1 MEALP
6 ELFYHICRPLTSLRL
21 IFTVTLGLP
30 VCINLFGRLF
40 VFAVREETVA
50 ENGLNSSLISLVF
63 PVVKRHLQNQ
73 GKEVPD
79 GVPGFTDTLDHHQE
93 ILPDFLIEFPDY
105 VKSWSS
111 TRKFTFQLS
120 GNYRKDKKQN

>member
-6 ELFYHICRPLTSLRL
+6 ELFYHIYRPLTSLRL
-21 IFTVTLGLP
+21 IFTVTLGLA

-50 ENGLNSSLISLVF
+50 ENGLDSSLISSVL

-93 ILPDFLIEFPDY
+93 ILPDFLIEFLDY
-105 VKSWSS
+105 AKSWSS
-111 TRKFTFQLS
+111 TRKFTSQLS

>member
-6 ELFYHICRPLTSLRL
+6 ELFYHISRPLTSLRL

-30 VCINLFGRLF
+30 VCIKIHLTGIKPR
-40 VFAVREETVA
+40 
-50 ENGLNSSLISLVF
+50 SIS
-63 PVVKRHLQNQ
+63 
-73 GKEVPD
+73 KEVPD

-93 ILPDFLIEFPDY
+93 ILPDFLIEFLDY
-105 VKSWSS
+105 AKSWSS